1 MRWLATALGNVQR
14 SHTCDATESGG
25 KPPHS
30 KALRRGV
37 THHYNPRVRF
47 VKVAVVAVLLVA
59 FVLLVRALPVA
70 DWLEQFKGW
79 VQGVGPI
86 GYVLYVLVYIACCV
100 LLVPAL
106 ALTLGAGA
114 IFGFAGGAIV
124 NLIGATLGASAAF
137 LLARTVLR
145 HRVERMTAG
154 SAKFAALD
162 RAITREG
169 TKIMWLVRVSG
180 FPPFTWVNYA
190 FGLTGIHITP
200 FLVTTFFGIIPGT
213 IAFTYAGA
221 AGAAAL
227 SGNGN
232 RVLLIVTAA
241 GAILVSALVARI
253 ATQAIRRAGV
263 ETVES

>member
-1 MRWLATALGNVQR
+1 MRVVKIIAFLALA
-14 SHTCDATESGG
+14 A
-25 KPPHS
+25 
-30 KALRRGV
+30 
-37 THHYNPRVRF
+37 
-47 VKVAVVAVLLVA
+47 A
-59 FVLLVRALPVA
+59 FVFLVRALPVA
-70 DWLEQFKGW
+70 DWLESFKEW

-86 GYVLYVLVYIACCV
+86 GYVLYVLVYMVCCV

-106 ALTLGAGA
+106 ALTLGSGA
-114 IFGFAGGAIV
+114 IFGFVGGAIV
-124 NLIGATLGASAAF
+124 NLIGATLGATAAF

-169 TKIMWLVRVSG
+169 TKIMWLVRLSG

-190 FGLTGIHITP
+190 FGLTGIRLGP
-200 FLVTTFFGIIPGT
+200 FLLTTFFGIIPGT

-232 RVLLIVTAA
+232 RVLLIITAV
-241 GAILVSALVARI
+241 GAVLVSAFIARI

-263 ETVES
+263 EAEP